1 MAVGT
6 LSELDAKSG
15 TVIMPERRRIPE
27 DDQPQSSKA
36 KSEDKQPTQPFL
48 PPELP
53 DEDATRLQTAQDQT
67 RYMPPV
73 KDTRLN
79 PPQPN
84 TPPEKPKRN
93 TGTMIPSPPSK
104 PISYAP
110 SSELSKPKRGQQIA
124 YPPPRR
130 VDNVSRR
137 NSPLRLPIWSVLL
150 MLMLVVGAVACVVV
164 AILGLGGRSA
174 PSAPPEFVVLSAVP
188 SNMPAVTIPSLLATP
203 TLPAQFQATNAGNFV
218 LSGPTLAPIIYTAT
232 PTPAPQITV
241 GSTIVI
247 IGDQGIN
254 IRNNPGTENGVVAVA
269 NPGEQYTVL
278 DGPRQSNGLNWW
290 QISDQA
296 RGITGWAADND
307 GTTDLFQVV
316 TP

>member
-1 MAVGT
+1 
-6 LSELDAKSG
+6 
-15 TVIMPERRRIPE
+15 MPERRRIPE
-27 DDQPQSSKA
+27 DNPLPSKSSKPTGD
-36 KSEDKQPTQPFL
+36 DKQPTQPYL

-79 PPQPN
+79 PPSQPTT
-84 TPPEKPKRN
+84 TPSEKPKRE
-93 TGTMIPSPPSK
+93 TGTIIPSPPSQ
-104 PISYAP
+104 PIPVRP
-110 SSELSKPKRGQQIA
+110 SNQISKPKRGQQSV
-124 YPPPRR
+124 YPVARSDDR
-130 VDNVSRR
+130 LARR
-137 NSPLRLPIWSVLL
+137 NSPLRLPLWSVLL

-174 PSAPPEFVVLSAVP
+174 PTAPPEFVVLSAVP
-188 SNMPAVTIPSLLATP
+188 SNMPAVTIPSLLATS
-203 TLPAQFQATNAGNFV
+203 TLPAQFQATDAGNFV
-218 LSGPTLAPIIYTAT
+218 LAGPTLEPIIYTET
-232 PTPAPQITV
+232 PTPAPQIAI
-241 GSTIVI
+241 GSTVEI
-247 IGDQGIN
+247 IGNQGIN
-254 IRNNPGTENGVVAVA
+254 IRNNPGTDNGVVTVA

-290 QISDQA
+290 QLTDQA
-296 RGITGWAADND
+296 RGIIGWAADND